1 MKAMAKGVLVSAIAL
16 AHLSFASGVFGQT
29 PHWRE
34 TANETIWMGKYS
46 NCDHGYYVL
55 LPSGVIGHSGSL
67 PPAPNHGFQIDL
79 ANRSKTLAVQPN
91 SVRTFWVWDSPGFES
106 ESGDSKPVDSPGDTQ
121 SAGTTGA
128 SQFLRRTFLRVGG
141 QKAVHIHS
149 SLKNGEDLLLED
161 DVNFYSADAKTEYQF
176 KLITPKADYAAD
188 KHLFDQVLAGFRFTT
203 IPDSECSND

>member
-1 MKAMAKGVLVSAIAL
+1 MVRLRILVSAIAF
-16 AHLSFASGVFGQT
+16 AHLSFAPGAIGHP

-34 TANETIWMGKYS
+34 TPNETIWTGKYS

-79 ANRSKTLAVQPN
+79 ANPSGTNTVPPS
-91 SVRTFWVWDSPGFES
+91 SVRRFWVWDSPGFES
-106 ESGDSKPVDSPGDTQ
+106 ESEVSKTDDSLDDTK
-121 SAGTTGA
+121 SKGTTEA

-149 SLKNGEDLLLED
+149 SLKNGKDLLIED
-161 DVNFYSADAKTEYQF
+161 YVNFYSPDATTEYQF
-176 KLITPKADYAAD
+176 KLITPRADYAAD
-188 KHLFDQVLAGFRFTT
+188 KRLFDQVLAGFRFTT
-203 IPDSECSND
+203 IPDGECSND